1 MSIRSY
7 LTVKKRDGP
16 ELEKV
21 VSSSMADSVKKEI
34 KRTEDGS
41 IERKRGLTKP
51 QDKNRI
57 GLGSLISMLTAK
69 NPLSFIIF
77 ISMDILVHTCNIILV
92 TPASA
97 KIKTAKI

>member
-34 KRTEDGS
+34 KRTGDGS
-41 IERKRGLTKP
+41 IERKRGAYEKMTPESKA
-51 QDKNRI
+51 RI
-57 GLGSLISMLTAK
+57 AK
-69 NPLSFIIF
+69 FL
-77 ISMDILVHTCNIILV
+77 
-92 TPASA
+92 
-97 KIKTAKI
+97 KTGTELDLAR